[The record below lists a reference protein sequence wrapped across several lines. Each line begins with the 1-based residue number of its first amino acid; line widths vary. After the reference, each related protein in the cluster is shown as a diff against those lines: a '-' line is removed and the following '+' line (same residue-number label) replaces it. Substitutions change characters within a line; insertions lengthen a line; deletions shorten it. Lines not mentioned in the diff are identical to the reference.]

1 MDNTEGVVPNIESAW
16 NWLIFIIPEPLRPAV
31 GLIAVLA
38 VLLWL
43 ALKFFSGVLEFSD
56 RLRALFIRSG
66 RPQPEP
72 IRVLPPP
79 RVNIWNRPV
88 HDPPRPISVSDG
100 GIPIMTIATMKGGVG
115 KTTLT
120 ANLAAYL
127 DSLGLKVLVIDLD
140 YQGSLSFTMLAQANV
155 ALSASVVDDLVSG
168 SADMPSILRGARS
181 LAPSMPR
188 TRLLTCYYEFSDT
201 ETHAMIDWIKALDEG
216 RSPNDARFRLTN
228 LLRHECIQKEF
239 DIVLIDSPPRFTT
252 GAINAF
258 CASTH
263 LLIPTV
269 LDRMS
274 AEAAV
279 YFSRDVAAMRQTL
292 FPKLQ
297 LVGVVPSM
305 TYRSTGFITRER
317 NIIEDLNSSLQT
329 YWGRGNTVLEDA
341 FVPRKNAIGDVAGVG
356 VGFVDAGS
364 RQKTADVREVF
375 SRVGALVR
383 ERLAE

>member
-1 MDNTEGVVPNIESAW
+1 
-16 NWLIFIIPEPLRPAV
+16 
-31 GLIAVLA
+31 
-38 VLLWL
+38 
-43 ALKFFSGVLEFSD
+43 
-56 RLRALFIRSG
+56 
-66 RPQPEP
+66 
-72 IRVLPPP
+72 
-79 RVNIWNRPV
+79 
-88 HDPPRPISVSDG
+88 
-100 GIPIMTIATMKGGVG
+100 MKGGVG

-120 ANLAAYL
+120 ANLAAYF
-127 DSLGLKVLVIDLD
+127 DSIGKRVLVIDFD
-140 YQGSLSFTMLAQANV
+140 YQGSLSFTMLAQANI
-155 ALSASVVDDLVSG
+155 ALSASVVDDLISG
-168 SADMPSILRGARS
+168 AADMPSILRGARS
-181 LAPSMPR
+181 LSPAMPR

-216 RSPNDARFRLTN
+216 KSPLDARFRLTT
-228 LLRHECIQKEF
+228 LLKHDCVQKEF

-292 FPKLQ
+292 FPNLQ

-305 TYRSTGFITRER
+305 TYRSTGFIARER
-317 NIIEDLNSSLQT
+317 NIIEDVNASLQT
-329 YWGRGNTVLEDA
+329 YWGRPITVLEDA
-341 FVPRKNAIGDVAGVG
+341 FVPRKNAIGDVAGIG

-364 RQKTADVREVF
+364 AKKTAEVREVF
-375 SRVGALVR
+375 GRVGAIVR
-383 ERLAE
+383 ERLAT